1 MSANSYELNQIA
13 SLLNTIINEAK
24 GSTEITPITIKDFS
38 TVAQTGNGLINPD
51 IETAVVGYASVG
63 YAYAG

>member
-24 GSTEITPITIKDFS
+24 GSTEITPISIKDFS
-38 TVAQTGNGLINPD
+38 TVAQTGNGLDPD
-51 IETAVVGYASVG
+51 IETALVGYASVG